1 MLSLAKSSLALTELY
16 GIWGNGTGV
25 GDGWVIS
32 PDDVIDYS
40 NRAFLLATTGICIQI
55 QTVNMN
61 GYDIRQSGVAQALFV
76 FDCSKSGE
84 ITMTSYNADTDTK
97 SGNTYRVNG
106 LSFRKE
112 DQAALLYHN
121 TQH

>member
-1 MLSLAKSSLALTELY
+1 
-16 GIWGNGTGV
+16 
-25 GDGWVIS
+25 
-32 PDDVIDYS
+32 
-40 NRAFLLATTGICIQI
+40 
-55 QTVNMN
+55 
-61 GYDIRQSGVAQALFV
+61 
-76 FDCSKSGE
+76 
-84 ITMTSYNADTDTK
+84 MTSYNADTDTK